1 VSGAKVPRTV
11 TLSKYP
17 FWSAPVA
24 MGVNHGLREWIYE
37 LGKLGVVKQA
47 ERIIDA
53 PKVETPPQ
61 LSVRAPGS

>member
-1 VSGAKVPRTV
+1 
-11 TLSKYP
+11 
-17 FWSAPVA
+17 

-53 PKVETPPQ
+53 PKVETPP
-61 LSVRAPGS
+61 